1 MAFNINEFRS
11 EIGKGGIAKQ
21 SHFDLFVGIPR
32 DINFSPVQTGSAL
45 GRALAFRCETAELP
59 GVSLATIDHRVYGP
73 ARKIAY
79 GNIYTDM
86 TLSFLC
92 SHDLKEKVFFDRWIE
107 EISGSGQKS
116 NTYDVKYLSQYKA
129 DQFIFQY
136 DEKGNRQYAVQLI
149 DAYPTLVSPL
159 SLNRDSNELHK
170 VSVTMT
176 YHRWQRIL
184 WDDSI
189 IPLPPATANRGSFV
203 AGVSAVGGAVASFL
217 PAAGQ
222 QAIGAVLTSI

>member
-11 EIGKGGIAKQ
+11 EIGKGGISKQ
-21 SHFDLFVGIPR
+21 SHFDMFFGIPTGL
-32 DINFSPVQTGSAL
+32 NFSPVSTGSAL
-45 GRALAFRCETAELP
+45 GRGLAFRCETAELP
-59 GVSLATIDHRVYGP
+59 GVSLATVDHRVYGP

-86 TLSFLC
+86 TISLLC

-116 NTYDVKYLSQYKA
+116 NTYDVKYLTDYKA

-136 DEKGNRQYAVQLI
+136 DEKGRKQYAVQLI
-149 DAYPTLVSPL
+149 DAYPIATSPL
-159 SLNRDSNELHK
+159 SLNKDSNELHK
-170 VSVTMT
+170 ITVTMT
-176 YHRWQRIL
+176 YHRWQRIG
-184 WDDSI
+184 WHESVS
-189 IPLPPATANRGSFV
+189 PLPPPTAGRGSFV
-203 AGVSAVGGAVASFL
+203 AAASAIGGAAASFL
-217 PAAGQ
+217 PASGQ